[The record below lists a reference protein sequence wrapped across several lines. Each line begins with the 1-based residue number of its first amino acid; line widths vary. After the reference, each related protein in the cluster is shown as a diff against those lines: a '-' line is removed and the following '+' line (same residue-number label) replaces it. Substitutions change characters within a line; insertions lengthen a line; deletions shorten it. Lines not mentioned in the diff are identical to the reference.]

1 MRIAGKTL
9 ARIGAAVFVAAAIA
23 LTIAQVAREAGRN
36 GEAVLLPRPEATP
49 DPLAAEVARC
59 AALGEAALRDRACL
73 EAWAEH
79 RRRFLAPRTPAAP
92 EGSAATPPAGSP
104 R

>member
-23 LTIAQVAREAGRN
+23 LTIAQLAREAGRN

-49 DPLAAEVARC
+49 DPLAAEVRRC
-59 AALGEAALRDRACL
+59 TALGEAALRDRACL
-73 EAWAEH
+73 EAWAER
-79 RRRFLAPRTPAAP
+79 RRRFLAPRPPAAP
-92 EGSAATPPAGSP
+92 ERDAATPPAGSP